1 MISREQIRAA
11 RAWLNLGQQDVAQ
24 GIGVSSQT
32 ISDIENERTN
42 PKASILADL
51 QNFFEI
57 KGIEFLEDGGVRK
70 SKNFVK
76 VYEGVSCYIDF
87 LNDAHTLLAP
97 KKGEIF
103 FSGANERRS
112 PDFII
117 EKFRSMRADG
127 ISMRSLINKGDTYY
141 MGEQKEY
148 RCISESLYI
157 DTDVKII
164 YLDRVAWLA
173 SWLGTPRV
181 IMIQD
186 GAIAQEAVR
195 VFEYIWDQSVEP
207 APSTSEVFY

>member
-11 RAWLNLGQQDVAQ
+11 RAWLNIGQQDVAK

-57 KGIEFLEDGGVRK
+57 KGIEFLADGGVRK

-76 VYEGVSCYIDF
+76 VYEGNSCYIDF

-97 KKGEIF
+97 NKGEIF
-103 FSGANERRS
+103 FSGADETRS

-117 EKFRSMRADG
+117 EKFREMRTDG
-127 ISMRSLINKGDTYY
+127 IQMRSLINEHDTYY
-141 MGEQKEY
+141 MGPAEEY
-148 RCISESLYI
+148 RCMSEALFI

-186 GAIAQEAVR
+186 AAISQEATR
-195 VFEYIWDQSVEP
+195 IFEYIWNQSKAP
-207 APSTSEVFY
+207 APSTSKVFY